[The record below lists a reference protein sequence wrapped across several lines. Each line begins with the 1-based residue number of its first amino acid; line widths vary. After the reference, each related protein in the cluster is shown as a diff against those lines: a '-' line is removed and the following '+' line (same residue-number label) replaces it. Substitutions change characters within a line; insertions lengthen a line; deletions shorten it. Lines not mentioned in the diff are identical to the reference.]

1 MTLSHRLKPLRV
13 RLLLLLAVVGPG
25 IITANVD
32 NDAGGITTYS
42 VAGAHYGYSLLW
54 MMPLVAL
61 ALIVVQEMSARLGVV
76 TGKGLAD
83 LIREQLGVRLT
94 ALIIGIFLFA
104 NLANTVSE
112 FAGVAASMEIFGV
125 SKYLS
130 VPIAAVV
137 VWLLIVKANY
147 KWVERVFL
155 AASAI
160 FLAYIISG
168 VLARPPW
175 GEVAKAFVTPS
186 FQFEPGYVVIFV
198 TIIGTTIAPWMQ
210 FYQQSSIVDKG
221 LKITEYAYE
230 RIDVVVGSLFAVIVA
245 SFIMIACAATLHTN
259 GVRIESAKDAALA
272 LGPLAGRYASSLF
285 AFGLLNA
292 SVFSAAILPLST
304 AYVVCEAFGWEAG
317 VNHGWR
323 DAPIFFTVY
332 TALIILGA
340 GVILLPIQS
349 LVKTMM
355 ASQTLNGMLLPIIL
369 IVMLRL
375 INEKR
380 LMGRWV
386 NGRAFNI
393 LAWIIVAVLI
403 LLTMSFDLGYLI
415 PGVSGRIEGERR
427 RNRGLSAP
435 LRSSF
440 RLEYC
445 NHTS

>member
-1 MTLSHRLKPLRV
+1 MTLSQRIKPLRV
-13 RLLLLLAVVGPG
+13 RLLLLLSVIGPG

-42 VAGAHYGYSLLW
+42 VAGAHYGYGLLW

-83 LIREQLGVRLT
+83 LIRERLGVRLT

-130 VPIAAVV
+130 VPVAAVV

-186 FQFEPGYVVIFV
+186 FQFEPGYVAIFV

-245 SFIMIACAATLHTN
+245 SFIMIACAATLHTH

-272 LGPLAGRYASSLF
+272 LGPFAGRYASSLF

-332 TALIILGA
+332 TALIILGVA
-340 GVILLPIQS
+340 VILLPIQS

-393 LAWIIVAVLI
+393 LAWLIVTVLI
-403 LLTMSFDLGYLI
+403 LLTVVLI
-415 PGVSGRIEGERR
+415 LVTLFPGFPGG
-427 RNRGLSAP
+427 
-435 LRSSF
+435 
-440 RLEYC
+440 
-445 NHTS
+445 